1 MTQSGD
7 DPVQELLALLASRQP
22 QPELR
27 DEPGWGV
34 LTGLAEHPL
43 FRAIR
48 IPSEFRA
55 ALAGVI
61 VALMFILF
69 IVIRLDPAGGSGGPD
84 LTAVSAKSIP
94 TFWVVRSGQTM
105 AQIAAQTGLS
115 VTALED
121 LNPYVDPGTLQVG
134 EQLRLRATKST
145 PSGGPDASTAALPA
159 FWVIKS
165 GQTFSLIAARTGLS
179 IPQIEAL
186 NPKLNPGNLQI
197 GDRVALR
204 AAPRK
209 PAVAGASAAAARSAA
224 AG

>member
-1 MTQSGD
+1 
-7 DPVQELLALLASRQP
+7 
-22 QPELR
+22 
-27 DEPGWGV
+27 
-34 LTGLAEHPL
+34 
-43 FRAIR
+43 
-48 IPSEFRA
+48 
-55 ALAGVI
+55 
-61 VALMFILF
+61 
-69 IVIRLDPAGGSGGPD
+69 
-84 LTAVSAKSIP
+84 
-94 TFWVVRSGQTM
+94 M

-134 EQLRLRATKST
+134 EQLSLRATKS
-145 PSGGPDASTAALPA
+145 PASGGTGASTAALPA

-165 GQTFSLIAARTGLS
+165 GQTFSLIAAKTGLS
-179 IPQIEAL
+179 IPQIEAF

-209 PAVAGASAAAARSAA
+209 PAVAGASAAATRSAA